1 MDHDGSGTFIV
12 QLGTVVSVSKCNQTA
27 NNRVPWAASKQENA
41 VWFDFKSDEGRIVCP
56 ACHSVGNGLLS
67 REGETASYF
76 CLTCLTRTEPATALA
91 REPGLV
97 ERLAR
102 LAGRKG

>member
-1 MDHDGSGTFIV
+1 MV
-12 QLGTVVSVSKCNQTA
+12 ASVENCNQTA
-27 NNRVPWAASKQENA
+27 NNRGSWAASNEESA

-56 ACHSVGNGLLS
+56 VCRSVGNGLLK
-67 REGETASYF
+67 REGESASYF
-76 CLTCLTRTEPATALA
+76 CLTCLTRSEPAAALA
-91 REPGLV
+91 RRPTLV